1 MPMKINLVINRGQY
15 NKAVQ
20 QPVIRS
26 SNPSVSNP
34 AQPPVAAS
42 SLPRMSLKH
51 GMGPNTGCKSCGS

>member
-1 MPMKINLVINRGQY
+1 MKLNLVINRGQ

-20 QPVIRS
+20 NPVIRS

-34 AQPPVAAS
+34 VQPPVAAS